1 MVSRQEGTL
10 YSRKRDFTIYGEEL
24 HNSFK
29 KSKQEDQSQGK
40 LQSPLF
46 DERPNS
52 ESMRSLTFDFEL
64 HLHTPLPSDWQ
75 AKVYIHLEIEI
86 FCICINMNIAMC
98 YNIRIN
104 MHLKYIYS
112 YFQGYLRTS
121 EDHRTCPKDPVIV
134 GRPKMSLDLE
144 LNLSP
149 SGSPS
154 RTTTKKDE
162 SSNHNETASPKG
174 KSLTNPSKKSI
185 TGTGLSRSP
194 SWLAFEGGDDG
205 DVDHKEQEM
214 VTSVCMKCHMLVML
228 CTSTPVCPN
237 CKFMHPHDHSSTK
250 LFKPSNLLSLLC

>member
-10 YSRKRDFTIYGEEL
+10 YSRKRDFTIYGEEF

-40 LQSPLF
+40 LHSTLF
-46 DERPNS
+46 NERAKS
-52 ESMRSLTFDFEL
+52 ENLRSITFDFEL

-75 AKVYIHLEIEI
+75 KSIEAKG
-86 FCICINMNIAMC
+86 N
-98 YNIRIN
+98 
-104 MHLKYIYS
+104 S
-112 YFQGYLRTS
+112 RTS
-121 EDHRTCPKDPVIV
+121 EDHRTYPKDPVIA

-149 SGSPS
+149 SYSPS
-154 RTTTKKDE
+154 KTTTKVNE
-162 SSNHNETASPKG
+162 SSNHNESVSLKG
-174 KSLTNPSKKSI
+174 RNMKSPSKNSTI
-185 TGTGLSRSP
+185 GTGLNRSL
-194 SWLAFEGGDDG
+194 SWLAFEGGDD

-214 VTSVCMKCHMLVML
+214 VTKVCMKCHMLVML

-250 LFKPSNLLSLLC
+250 LFKSSNLLRLLC